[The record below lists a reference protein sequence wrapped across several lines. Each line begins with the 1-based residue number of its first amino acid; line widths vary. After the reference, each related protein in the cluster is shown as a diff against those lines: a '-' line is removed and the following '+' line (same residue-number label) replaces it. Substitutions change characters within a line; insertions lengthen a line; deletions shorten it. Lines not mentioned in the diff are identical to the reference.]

1 VRFADRREA
10 GRLLAERLADVR
22 GDEPIVYGIPRGGV
36 VVADEIATRLD
47 CDLEVL
53 IVRKLGYPGHEEAAF
68 GALGEEGALAPEALA
83 ALGPGDPGYDV
94 VSSAMEQKGRE
105 TTEQIR
111 LYRGGRERLKATD
124 RTAVVVD
131 DGIATGYTFA
141 AALAIVARDRP
152 RRLIAAIPVATV
164 EGSQL
169 AARYADEVRL
179 LQAAD
184 PSRFF
189 AVSMYYDRFEQVSDD
204 EVIALLSR
212 EPDGGAASEDPGSG
226 SRR

>member
-1 VRFADRREA
+1 MSFADRREA
-10 GRLLAERLADVR
+10 GRLLAERLSDIR
-22 GDEPIVYGIPRGGV
+22 GEQPIVYGIPRGGV
-36 VVADEIATRLD
+36 VVAHEVASGLD

-94 VSSAMEQKGRE
+94 VRQAMERKGRE
-105 TTEQIR
+105 AAEQIQQ
-111 LYRGGRERLKATD
+111 YRGGRERRKATD

-164 EGSQL
+164 EGSAL
-169 AARYADEVRL
+169 VERYADDVRL
-179 LQAAD
+179 LKAAD

-189 AVSMYYDRFEQVSDD
+189 AVSLHYDRFEQVSDE
-204 EVIALLSR
+204 EVVQLLSR
-212 EPDGGAASEDPGSG
+212 EPRGGAMTRDREPEGEG
-226 SRR
+226 

>member
-1 VRFADRREA
+1 MRFADRREA

-22 GDEPIVYGIPRGGV
+22 RDQPIVYGIPRGGV
-36 VVADEIATRLD
+36 VVAHEIAVGLD
-47 CDLEVL
+47 CELEVL

-68 GALGEEGALAPEALA
+68 GALGEGGVLAPEALA
-83 ALGPGDPGYDV
+83 ALRPDDPGFDIV
-94 VSSAMEQKGRE
+94 HKAMDRKTRE
-105 TTEQIR
+105 VAEQIR
-111 LYRGGRERLKATD
+111 LYRGGHERRHATD

-141 AALAIVARDRP
+141 AALGIAARDRP

-169 AARYADEVRL
+169 VERYADEVRL

-189 AVSMYYDRFEQVSDD
+189 AVSLHYDRFEQVSDE
-204 EVIALLSR
+204 EVIRLLGR
-212 EPDGGAASEDPGSG
+212 EAPPDADPTPGGPG
-226 SRR
+226 

>member
-1 VRFADRREA
+1 MRFADRREA

-22 GDEPIVYGIPRGGV
+22 GERPIVYGIPRGGV
-36 VVADEIATRLD
+36 VVAHEIAADLD
-47 CDLEVL
+47 CELEVL

-68 GALGEEGALAPEALA
+68 GALGEEGVLAPEALA
-83 ALGPGDPGYDV
+83 ALGPDDRGFDV
-94 VSSAMEQKGRE
+94 VRQAMDRKTRE
-105 TTEQIR
+105 VAEQIR
-111 LYRGGRERLKATD
+111 LYRGGRERRRATD
-124 RTAVVVD
+124 RTAIVVD

-169 AARYADEVRL
+169 VERYADEVRL

-189 AVSMYYDRFEQVSDD
+189 AVSLHYDRFEQVSDE
-204 EVIALLSR
+204 EVVRFLGR
-212 EPDGGAASEDPGSG
+212 EPQTEADAEPGGRG
-226 SRR
+226 